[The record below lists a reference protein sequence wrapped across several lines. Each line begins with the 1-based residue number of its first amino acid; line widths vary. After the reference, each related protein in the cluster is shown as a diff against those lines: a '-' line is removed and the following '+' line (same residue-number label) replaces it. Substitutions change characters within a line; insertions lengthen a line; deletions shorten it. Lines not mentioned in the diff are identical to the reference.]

1 MPRRGSHK
9 CMRQLAASITD
20 FFTKRERGGAV
31 DEYVNAFH
39 YLPRDPE
46 AS

>member
-1 MPRRGSHK
+1 MPRRASHK

-31 DEYVNAFH
+31 DEYVKALH
-39 YLPRDPE
+39 DLPRDRE